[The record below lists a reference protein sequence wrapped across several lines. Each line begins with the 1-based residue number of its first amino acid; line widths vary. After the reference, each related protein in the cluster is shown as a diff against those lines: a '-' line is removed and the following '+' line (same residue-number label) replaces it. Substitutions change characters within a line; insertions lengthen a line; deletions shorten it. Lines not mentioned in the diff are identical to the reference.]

1 MCLALMWEPP
11 DWVHCLNCHTK
22 EMLFPRRRLQY
33 QVVPCNWTSKSTH
46 PSPRHR
52 TDSALRFPSLLP
64 PRQPPPCPQN
74 PRGAEGVASL
84 PPRRQRE
91 TSHGASGKLLPFGI
105 GGCIHHGCNILTF
118 SCWDV
123 FHAHSRVLPL
133 WRSWRTPRGYN
144 VSAAPP
150 HHALCKLRCLVA
162 PCIIQTPPF
171 TIVGGRVEKMSFFQI
186 VHMTKVSTQI
196 HSSISQYDVY
206 KVSSKKLTIT

>member
-1 MCLALMWEPP
+1 MWEPP

-22 EMLFPRRRLQY
+22 EMLFLRRRLQY

-46 PSPRHR
+46 PSPRHQ

-105 GGCIHHGCNILTF
+105 GGCIHHGCNVSTF
-118 SCWDV
+118 SFSMPIAESSPFGV
-123 FHAHSRVLPL
+123 VGAPL
-133 WRSWRTPRGYN
+133 VATTFLRHHRTMPFAN
-144 VSAAPP
+144 SVASL
-150 HHALCKLRCLVA
+150 HHALYKLLLSRL
-162 PCIIQTPPF
+162 
-171 TIVGGRVEKMSFFQI
+171 
-186 VHMTKVSTQI
+186 
-196 HSSISQYDVY
+196 
-206 KVSSKKLTIT
+206 